1 MDASDIIAII
11 ALIISA
17 AVALYDIFVAKRA
30 NRTNLNSYYFNEIYR
45 EHLIHKIPDS
55 RKYIKINLDGKL
67 VGYNKI
73 VQEMKVIQVD
83 SLYYKYVD
91 KKYYEKL
98 VRQAQKI
105 EDFVIAAT
113 AKHYNGEE
121 QTDFWNELKKEL
133 SELYRILN
141 DKYLNE

>member
-30 NRTNLNSYYFNEIYR
+30 NRINLNSYYFNEIYR
-45 EHLIHKIPDS
+45 DHLIHKIPDS
-55 RKYIKINLDGKL
+55 RKYIKIDLNGKL
-67 VGYNKI
+67 VGYDKI
-73 VQEMKVIQVD
+73 VQEMKEIQVD
-83 SLYYKYVD
+83 SLYYKYID

-98 VRQAQKI
+98 VHQAQKI
-105 EDFVIAAT
+105 EDFVITAT
-113 AKHYNGEE
+113 AKCYNGEE

-133 SELYRILN
+133 SELYKILN
-141 DKYLNE
+141 TKYLNE

>member
-17 AVALYDIFVAKRA
+17 MVALYDIFVAKRA

-55 RKYIKINLDGKL
+55 RKYITIDKDGKL
-67 VGYNKI
+67 IGYDKI
-73 VQEMKVIQVD
+73 VQEMKAIQVD
-83 SLYYKYVD
+83 SLYYKYID
-91 KKYYEKL
+91 KTYHEKF
-98 VRQAQKI
+98 VSQAQKI
-105 EDFVIAAT
+105 EDFVITST
-113 AKHYNGEE
+113 AKCYNEE
-121 QTDFWNELKKEL
+121 EKTDFEDELKKEL